1 MKTGKGLLI
10 TLVGA
15 VGLTAAGMF
24 LMVEERRSRAVAEL
38 KIAELTAQ
46 VEALK
51 TARPTP
57 TPELEPEAHEA
68 PAPGK
73 TVAKTAPATLP
84 TEYIRIIAETQ
95 AALETA
101 RKELSSAR
109 NDIAALQARAAQE
122 QEQRDK
128 LTAELAELNEALA
141 STKRVVAATQTEL
154 KAKND
159 RLVRLETSEKLVREA
174 AGKAEIEAAK
184 SLRNAQELEDLNRRR
199 EVLLNSMVRR
209 YREVT
214 DQYRTLSLRV
224 QSRADQLGLDPGA
237 GELSRIQTSVQQAE
251 EEFRQLNGLSAQA
264 AKLLRPNR

>member
-10 TLVGA
+10 VVVGLA
-15 VGLTAAGMF
+15 ALTAAGTY
-24 LMVEERRSRAVAEL
+24 LLVEERRARA
-38 KIAELTAQ
+38 IAEQRVVELTSQ
-46 VEALK
+46 VEALR
-51 TARPTP
+51 TVRPAP
-57 TPELEPEAHEA
+57 APELEPEEPEA
-68 PAPGK
+68 PVNGK
-73 TVAKTAPATLP
+73 AVTKAAPAILP

-101 RKELSSAR
+101 QKELSSAR
-109 NDIAALQARAAQE
+109 NDIAALQARGEQE
-122 QEQRDK
+122 QQQRDK
-128 LTAELAELNEALA
+128 LTAELAEINEALA

-174 AGKAEIEAAK
+174 AGKAEMESAK
-184 SLRNAQELEDLNRRR
+184 SLRTAQELEDLNRRR

-224 QSRADQLGLDPGA
+224 QTRADQLGLDPGA

-251 EEFRQLNGLSAQA
+251 DEFRQLNGLSAQA